1 MVISSG
7 ILGLESP
14 FSKHRLSPLRGR
26 SSQMNSGIIMDLP
39 LGPVDDEKADPTWDA
54 DGSHWSTSSDDEE
67 ESVTAFDDLPRV
79 SGTGSIAKATHVQ
92 VELSNRPHLALFN
105 KAAGAPK
112 MEARGKIKNE
122 PLEPAR
128 AQSSDSDDSSLASIP
143 AIARLKESKLSL
155 KHETCWGLLC

>member
-1 MVISSG
+1 
-7 ILGLESP
+7 
-14 FSKHRLSPLRGR
+14 
-26 SSQMNSGIIMDLP
+26 MNSGIIMDLP

-79 SGTGSIAKATHVQ
+79 SGTGSLATATHVR
-92 VELSNRPHLALFN
+92 VELSNRPHLALSN

-112 MEARGKIKNE
+112 MEAWGNIKHE

-155 KHETCWGLLC
+155 KHETCWDLLC